1 MKTQYGQY
9 AGAERLN
16 AGSEPSDQTMAMRTQ
31 FRDRSEAGQLL
42 AEKLVAYANRRDV
55 IVLALPRGG
64 VPVAAEVA
72 RRLDAP
78 LDLVVVRKL
87 GLPGEKELAM
97 GAIATGGVRVLNRE
111 VVDSLRVPDKVIDTV
126 TAQEQRELERRERT
140 YRDDRPPP
148 VVKNRTVI
156 LVDDGIATGSTMFA
170 AIAAVRN
177 RGAGCIVV
185 ATPTISRGTYEEMR
199 EVADEVVAVI
209 VPDAFNGVG
218 QWYADFSQTT
228 DDEVR
233 RLLGSV
239 D

>member
-72 RRLDAP
+72 RRLNAP

-111 VVDSLRVPDKVIDTV
+111 VVDSLRVPDKVIDAV

-156 LVDDGIATGSTMFA
+156 LVDDGIATGSRCLPPSPRCEIGAQA
-170 AIAAVRN
+170 ASWSPRRRF
-177 RGAGCIVV
+177 RGARTKKC
-185 ATPTISRGTYEEMR
+185 ARSPTRSWPSSCPTNSTALANGIRIFRRRRMKR
-199 EVADEVVAVI
+199 CAD
-209 VPDAFNGVG
+209 
-218 QWYADFSQTT
+218 S
-228 DDEVR
+228 
-233 RLLGSV
+233 
-239 D
+239 